1 MQTLMLTA
9 TPRFPETSSAVLIT
23 VTQLAIA
30 VGSALGG
37 LLVDSAGLAVVF
49 VVSGAL
55 AVVAALF
62 AALARRGV

>member
-1 MQTLMLTA
+1 
-9 TPRFPETSSAVLIT
+9 VLIT

>member
-1 MQTLMLTA
+1 MMLAA
-9 TPRFPETSSAVLIT
+9 TPTPEAASAMFIT

-49 VVSGAL
+49 VVSGI
-55 AVVAALF
+55 VAIAAGLF
-62 AALARRGV
+62 MGVAQLLVRAQ

>member
-1 MQTLMLTA
+1 M
-9 TPRFPETSSAVLIT
+9 FIT

-49 VVSGAL
+49 VVSGIVAI
-55 AVVAALF
+55 AAALF
-62 AALARRGV
+62 VGVAQALARHTVAVGGRRPMARR